1 MFIWTLLPRV
11 ATSFKMRVA
20 PRNHFFFFF
29 FFFFEIHMNS
39 SFYWKSHCLSDL
51 WHSCGMTSLIVGSV
65 RARWLAV
72 TTPIPSPPRNYGNGP
87 LIWQLQRQQHLIQM
101 SSSLK
106 PFHDFRVS
114 TQSSSLH
121 SPAACQYICSTATRF
136 VVNFSFEKKKKKRK
150 RKRKRKRKEITFSA
164 RLGFCPNLKTDSFPH
179 RNGRNRPFCLCNHE
193 WWENLHWFWTFPNLP
208 RNDGWDCY
216 TKPSQKGPEG
226 NFLTVIYFSAD

>member
-65 RARWLAV
+65 HARWLAV

-106 PFHDFRVS
+106 PFHDIRVS

-136 VVNFSFEKKKKKRK
+136 VVNFSFEKKKRK
-150 RKRKRKRKEITFSA
+150 RKGKEKEKERGKKLPSQ
-164 RLGFCPNLKTDSFPH
+164 LDSVSVQTW
-179 RNGRNRPFCLCNHE
+179 RRTVSLTEMEEIDRSVYVIMNDEKIYIDSERSRISRGMTAEIAIQNRPK
-193 WWENLHWFWTFPNLP
+193 
-208 RNDGWDCY
+208 RD
-216 TKPSQKGPEG
+216 QK
-226 NFLTVIYFSAD
+226 VISWL